1 MSWVNAKTYTHYAD
15 LEKAIPIVVEE
26 TQQWMK
32 LNHDIVGVTVNTF
45 GVNSKEEL
53 TEVPVTPE
61 EYKHMDDWR
70 VLPMFYAKEW
80 NRHVFPKSHFLLAP
94 LPGLY
99 QALVNFVVPGG
110 RIAKHRDTGNWDRIE
125 EHYGIRIDG
134 YSVVLN
140 LNIAMSDKKE
150 KTVGM
155 EVGGFEKYP
164 LTGEIVAFDGRSTA
178 HSMWNLTD
186 QWRVTAVLDFDKRY
200 FNVD

>member
-1 MSWVNAKTYTHYAD
+1 MSWVNAKKYSHYD
-15 LEKAIPIVVEE
+15 MLEKAIPIVIKE
-26 TQQWMK
+26 TEQWMA
-32 LNHDIVGVTVNTF
+32 NNRDIVAETVNTF

-80 NRHVFPKSHFLLAP
+80 NKEVFPESHTILST

-99 QALVNFVVPGG
+99 QGLINFIVPGG
-110 RIAKHRDTGNWDRIE
+110 KIARHRDSGNWDKIE
-125 EHYGIRIDG
+125 EHYGYRVDG

-140 LNIAMSDKKE
+140 LHNGMKDKKE

-155 EVGGFEKYP
+155 EDDNIIKYP
-164 LTGEIVAFDGRSTA
+164 MTGDIVAFDGRAAA
-178 HSMWNLTD
+178 HSMWND
-186 QWRVTAVLDFDKRY
+186 VKEWRITAVLDFDKRY